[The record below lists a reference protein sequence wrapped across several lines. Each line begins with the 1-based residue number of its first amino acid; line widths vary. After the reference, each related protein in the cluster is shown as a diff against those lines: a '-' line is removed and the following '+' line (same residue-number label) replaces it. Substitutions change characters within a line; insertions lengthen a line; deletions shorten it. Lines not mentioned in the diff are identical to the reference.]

1 MLRFVPPL
9 VLMGLIFFFSAQPDL
24 NSGLGV
30 WDTIG
35 RKIIH
40 AATYGTLWFLWW
52 RATGYRNPLAAAV
65 ITLALRGER
74 RVAPD
79 VHGGPP
85 RHPRRRRHRRDRR
98 ADRLR
103 PRYARKSRSTETT
116 SRWSSSCGSPETV
129 TVPTTPTP
137 RTITGNAPP
146 WAAYSRSSR
155 RNCSLNRP
163 SEDTPM

>member
-52 RATGYRNPLAAAV
+52 RATGYRNPLVAAV
-65 ITLALRGER
+65 ITLVYAASDEWHQTFTEGRHGTPVDVAIDAAGVLIAYGLATRGSRAAR
-74 RVAPD
+74 RPRA
-79 VHGGPP
+79 GGPP
-85 RHPRRRRHRRDRR
+85 PAAARR
-98 ADRLR
+98 
-103 PRYARKSRSTETT
+103 P
-116 SRWSSSCGSPETV
+116 
-129 TVPTTPTP
+129 
-137 RTITGNAPP
+137 
-146 WAAYSRSSR
+146 
-155 RNCSLNRP
+155 
-163 SEDTPM
+163 